1 MVLVPMASESIP
13 IAICINAI
21 FSYLADGKRHIICDR
36 LEKGSIFFQEDLK
49 YYTVDELH
57 DTVKVPLH
65 AAKILERSGLLKDP
79 PAPTCMK
86 SNFALNINSVDLCLR
101 VTYEESPLTDMI
113 VCDVYVEFWLCII

>member
-1 MVLVPMASESIP
+1 MASESIP

-36 LEKGSIFFQEDLK
+36 LEKGFVFFQKDLK

-79 PAPTCMK
+79 PAPTYGRLVGMLMAVFGGLK
-86 SNFALNINSVDLCLR
+86 SCHIFSLR
-101 VTYEESPLTDMI
+101 TGVNMTWHKTML
-113 VCDVYVEFWLCII
+113 V